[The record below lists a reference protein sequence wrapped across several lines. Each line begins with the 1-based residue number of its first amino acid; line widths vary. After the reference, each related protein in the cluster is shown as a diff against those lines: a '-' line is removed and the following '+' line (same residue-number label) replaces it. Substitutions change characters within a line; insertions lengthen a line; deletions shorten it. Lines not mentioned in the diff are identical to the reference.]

1 MLHVISFHIKCSLI
15 ICALFFVKMTQ
26 EPRYLLATS
35 TGKPK
40 KVFIHLKVYLGAKT
54 ATATAT
60 ATTTTTTT
68 TTTSKA
74 SKQANLAIFIR
85 NLQLLFFAM

>member
-68 TTTSKA
+68 SKA